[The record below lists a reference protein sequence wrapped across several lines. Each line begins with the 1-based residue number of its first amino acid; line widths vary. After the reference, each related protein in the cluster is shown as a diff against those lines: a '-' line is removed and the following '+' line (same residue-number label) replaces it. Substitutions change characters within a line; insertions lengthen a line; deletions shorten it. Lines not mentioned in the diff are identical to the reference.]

1 MTNQFLF
8 NEDSVFRA
16 LLGNS
21 LPRPQTFRFA
31 SERFPQVNVSES
43 EDAFTVDA
51 ELPGVAPSDLEIVVL
66 GEKLTIKGE
75 RKVQAPEGTRMLR
88 RERNLGSF
96 TRVLQFPVELEADKV
111 EAQLKNGVLTIKLT
125 KSPAARPRKIEI
137 HTH

>member
-51 ELPGVAPSDLEIVVL
+51 ELPGVAPSDVEIVVL

-75 RKVQAPEGTRMLR
+75 RKVQAPEGARMLR
-88 RERNLGSF
+88 RERSLGSF

>member
-1 MTNQFLF
+1 MTDPFLLNQ
-8 NEDSVFRA
+8 DSVFRA

-21 LPRPQTFRFA
+21 RSRPQTFRFA

-51 ELPGVAPSDLEIVVL
+51 ELPGVAPADVEIVVL

-75 RKVQAPEGTRMLR
+75 RKAQAPEGARMLR
-88 RERNLGSF
+88 RERSLGSF

-111 EAQLKNGVLTIKLT
+111 EAQLKNGVLNIKLT

-137 HTH
+137 NAH